1 MFRLFTYALVAG
13 WLSTPGFAQSA
24 PPDPSPDNAK
34 QENQVGKAPTAPSG
48 AAQQAPGSP
57 SNRGEPAVVP
67 KPAQKHDPQTQC
79 VKPKEF
85 AIELKSGRNPV
96 GDTIVFPT
104 NFLATNQRVDVGV
117 RSTFVDGAR
126 YFAGIDYGDGDPY
139 LMKRQDVVT
148 RRAVESDALVKKRLL
163 DADQTI
169 VTLNM
174 GDDFAWFWS
183 RVDLYLYT
191 CNPPVGESPARVSV
205 ASVRLSPYWLSLLLA
220 VVAVVALYVWAA
232 FVLRTKDHTF
242 LSFVRGLSPAKVSAG
257 ADGKASLA
265 TFQTLSFSLV
275 VVGLILFFMLQTGIL
290 LNLSGT
296 VLALLGI
303 SGVGSTIAR
312 GADAQRTALSAEN
325 RAWLLRRNWIPAA
338 KPPVDPSN
346 ASWSDF
352 FSTDGVFDVYRYQS
366 FIFALLV
373 IGSLIAAGATE
384 LSTFAIPET
393 ILGIVGLSQMVY
405 IGGKFVTQT
414 NMSDL
419 NAAIADLRDREKKLR
434 DAATAAKQGAVASL
448 QEAIPLVGQG
458 VFDAYKDKARDVAAL
473 FTEATGFIVSDPSL
487 DPKVMI

>member
-1 MFRLFTYALVAG
+1 MSKFLIYVVLAS
-13 WLSTPGFAQSA
+13 WLSTPGLAQSA
-24 PPDPSPDNAK
+24 PPGQPPDTAK
-34 QENQVGKAPTAPSG
+34 QENQVRKTSTGPSDPAQPMPSSNKTD
-48 AAQQAPGSP
+48 AAVDTKS
-57 SNRGEPAVVP
+57 
-67 KPAQKHDPQTQC
+67 AQKHDPQTQC

-85 AIELKSGRNPV
+85 TVELKSGRNPV
-96 GDTIVFPT
+96 GDAIVFST
-104 NFLATNQRVDVGV
+104 NFLPTNQRVDVGI
-117 RSTFVDGAR
+117 RSTFVEGAR
-126 YFAGIDYGDGDPY
+126 YFAGIDYGDSEPY
-139 LMKRQDVVT
+139 LLKRQDVTT
-148 RRAVESDALVKKRLL
+148 RRAVEADALVKKHLL

-169 VTLNM
+169 VTLSM

-205 ASVRLSPYWLSLLLA
+205 ASVRLSPYWLSLILA
-220 VVAVVALYVWAA
+220 VVIIVALYAWVAY
-232 FVLRTKDHTF
+232 VLRTKDHTF
-242 LSFVRGLSPAKVSAG
+242 LSFIRELNPAKVSAG
-257 ADGKASLA
+257 PDGKASLA

-275 VVGLILFFMLQTGIL
+275 VVGLILFFMLQTGVL

-303 SGVGSTIAR
+303 SGIGTTIAR

-338 KPPVDPSN
+338 KPPVDSSA

-393 ILGIVGLSQMVY
+393 ILGIVGLSHMVY
-405 IGGKFVTQT
+405 IGGKFVTGT
-414 NMSDL
+414 NMADL
-419 NAAIADLRDREKKLR
+419 NTAIADLRDREKKLR
-434 DAATAAKQGAVASL
+434 DAAVTAKQGTVADL

-458 VFDAYKDKARDVAAL
+458 VYESYKDKARDVAAL
-473 FTEATGFIVSDPSL
+473 FTDATGFVVPEAAL
-487 DPKVMI
+487 DPKVT

>member
-1 MFRLFTYALVAG
+1 MFRFFICALFTT
-13 WLSTPGFAQSA
+13 WLSTPSYAQSVT
-24 PPDPSPDNAK
+24 PNPSPNSPK
-34 QENQVGKAPTAPSG
+34 QESQAGKAPVG
-48 AAQQAPGSP
+48 P
-57 SNRGEPAVVP
+57 SNGSAQPPGLSSDRDGPAVDT
-67 KPAQKHDPQTQC
+67 KPTQKHDPQTQC

-96 GDTIVFPT
+96 GDTIVFST
-104 NFLATNQRVDVGV
+104 NFLPTNQRVDVGV
-117 RSTFVDGAR
+117 RSTFVEGTR

-163 DADQTI
+163 ETDQTI

-220 VVAVVALYVWAA
+220 ALTVVALYVWAA

-242 LSFVRGLSPAKVSAG
+242 FSFVRELNPAKVSAG

-275 VVGLILFFMLQTGIL
+275 VVGLILFFMLQTGSL

-312 GADAQRTALSAEN
+312 GADAQRNSLSADN

-338 KPPVDPSN
+338 KPPIDSSN

-414 NMSDL
+414 TMSDL

-434 DAATAAKQGAVASL
+434 EAATVAKQGPVASV
-448 QEAIPLVGQG
+448 QEAIPLVGQSA
-458 VFDAYKDKARDVAAL
+458 FDAYKDKARDVAAL
-473 FTEATGFIVSDPSL
+473 FADATGFIVPDPSL
-487 DPKVMI
+487 EPRVS

>member
-1 MFRLFTYALVAG
+1 MFRFFVYALVAS

-24 PPDPSPDNAK
+24 PPNPSPNNAK
-34 QENQVGKAPTAPSG
+34 QENQAGKAPVG
-48 AAQQAPGSP
+48 P
-57 SNRGEPAVVP
+57 SNVTQQPLASSSNKDEPAVEA
-67 KPAQKHDPQTQC
+67 KPTQKHDPQTQC

-85 AIELKSGRNPV
+85 GIELKSGRNPV
-96 GDTIVFPT
+96 GDTIVFST
-104 NFLATNQRVDVGV
+104 NFLPTNQRVDVGV
-117 RSTFVDGAR
+117 RSTFVEGTR

-163 DADQTI
+163 EADQTI

-205 ASVRLSPYWLSLLLA
+205 ASVRLSPYWLSLCLTALT
-220 VVAVVALYVWAA
+220 VVLLYVWVA
-232 FVLRTKDHTF
+232 FVLRAKDHTF
-242 LSFVRGLSPAKVSAG
+242 LSFVRELNPAKVAAG
-257 ADGKASLA
+257 PDGKASLA
-265 TFQTLSFSLV
+265 VFQTLSFSLV
-275 VVGLILFFMLQTGIL
+275 VVGLILFFMLQTGVL

-303 SGVGSTIAR
+303 SGIGSTIAR
-312 GADAQRTALSAEN
+312 GADAQRNVLSAEN

-338 KPPVDPSN
+338 KPPADSSN

-434 DAATAAKQGAVASL
+434 DAATAAMQGPVASL

-473 FTEATGFIVSDPSL
+473 LTEATGFIVPDSSL
-487 DPKVMI
+487 DPRVI